1 MRAFRYILFPLL
13 FAGLLLSG
21 CRSSSSIRKNKEAGQ
36 LEDSR
41 LIHSLLA
48 APEADELTASLSV
61 NVQGTRITGQL
72 RMRRGKS
79 IQISAS
85 VLGLMEV
92 ARIEFLPEMVVVID
106 RYHNLYSVCHYA
118 DIPYRN
124 ELGLDFEVVQA
135 LLWNRLFSPGSANL
149 ADAATRLLVQSADE
163 KGILSIKDMECGYTF
178 TTDVKGRLASVSKS
192 VNGDMFSIGY
202 ADFSRIPGISE
213 FPAELSVSLP
223 DKTSV
228 LGQLDIKLSSLS
240 TEKKNWQDR
249 TQVSRRMR
257 QVTLDELL
265 DNMNI

>member
-1 MRAFRYILFPLL
+1 MRKAGYILFPLL
-13 FAGLLLSG
+13 LAGLLLSG
-21 CRSSSSIRKNKEAGQ
+21 CGSSSSLKKNRETGQ
-36 LEDSR
+36 SEDSR

-48 APEADELTASLSV
+48 DPEADELTASLSV
-61 NVQGTRITGQL
+61 NVQGNRISGQL

-92 ARIEFLPEMVVVID
+92 ARIEFLPEMVVVMD

-135 LLWNRLFSPGSANL
+135 LLWNRLFSPGSANQ
-149 ADAATRLLVQSADE
+149 ADAATRLLVQRADE
-163 KGILSIKDMECGYTF
+163 KGIFSIKDMECGYTF

-192 VNGDMFSIGY
+192 VNGDKFSIGY
-202 ADFSRIPGISE
+202 SDFSKVPGISE

-228 LGQLDIKLSSLS
+228 LGQLVIKLSSLS

-265 DNMNI
+265 DNLNI

>member
-1 MRAFRYILFPLL
+1 MIKARYILFPLL
-13 FAGLLLSG
+13 FAGLLLGG
-21 CRSSSSIRKNKEAGQ
+21 CRSSSSLRKNRDAGQ
-36 LEDSR
+36 SEDSR

-61 NVQGTRITGQL
+61 SVQGNRISGQL

-92 ARIEFLPEMVVVID
+92 ARVEFLPEMVVVMD

-135 LLWNRLFSPGSANL
+135 LLWNRLFSPGSADP
-149 ADAATRLLVQSADE
+149 ADAATRLQVQRADE
-163 KGILSIKDMECGYTF
+163 KGIFSIRDMECGYTF
-178 TTDVKGRLASVSKS
+178 TTDVKGRLASVGKS
-192 VNGDMFSIGY
+192 VNGDMFSIDY
-202 ADFSRIPGISE
+202 ADFSSISGISE
-213 FPAELSVSLP
+213 YPTELSVSLP
-223 DKTSV
+223 NKTSA
-228 LGQLDIKLSSLS
+228 LGRLVIKLSSVS

-265 DNMNI
+265 DNLDL

>member
-48 APEADELTASLSV
+48 APEAEELTASLSV

-135 LLWNRLFSPGSANL
+135 LLWNRLFSPGSANP

>member
-48 APEADELTASLSV
+48 APEAEELTASLSV

-72 RMRRGKS
+72 RMRRDKS

-135 LLWNRLFSPGSANL
+135 LLWNRLFSPGSANP

>member
-1 MRAFRYILFPLL
+1 MRAFCYILFPLL

-135 LLWNRLFSPGSANL
+135 LLWNRLFSPGSANP
-149 ADAATRLLVQSADE
+149 ADAATRLM
-163 KGILSIKDMECGYTF
+163 KRGFY
-178 TTDVKGRLASVSKS
+178 
-192 VNGDMFSIGY
+192 
-202 ADFSRIPGISE
+202 P
-213 FPAELSVSLP
+213 
-223 DKTSV
+223 
-228 LGQLDIKLSSLS
+228 
-240 TEKKNWQDR
+240 
-249 TQVSRRMR
+249 
-257 QVTLDELL
+257 
-265 DNMNI
+265 

>member
-135 LLWNRLFSPGSANL
+135 LLWNRLFSPGSANP

>member
-48 APEADELTASLSV
+48 APEAEELTASLSV

-72 RMRRGKS
+72 RMRRDKS

-135 LLWNRLFSPGSANL
+135 LLWNRLFSPGSANP
-149 ADAATRLLVQSADE
+149 ADAATRLLVQSADD

>member
-48 APEADELTASLSV
+48 APEAEELTASLSV

-72 RMRRGKS
+72 RMRLDKS

-135 LLWNRLFSPGSANL
+135 LLWNRLFSPGSANP

>member
-1 MRAFRYILFPLL
+1 MRAFGYILFPLL
-13 FAGLLLSG
+13 IAGMLLSG
-21 CRSSSSIRKNKEAGQ
+21 CGSSSSVKKNRGTGQ
-36 LEDSR
+36 SEDSR

-48 APEADELTASLSV
+48 APEAEELTASLSV
-61 NVQGTRITGQL
+61 NVQGNRVSGQL

-85 VLGLMEV
+85 LLGLMEV
-92 ARIEFLPEMVVVID
+92 ARIEFLPEMVVVMD

-118 DIPYRN
+118 DMPYRN

-135 LLWNRLFSPGSANL
+135 LLWNRLFSPGSADP
-149 ADAATRLLVQSADE
+149 ADAATRLLVQKADE
-163 KGILSIKDMECGYTF
+163 KGCFTIKDMECGYTF
-178 TTDVKGRLASVSKS
+178 TSDVNGRLASVSKS
-192 VNGDMFSIGY
+192 VNGDKFSIGY
-202 ADFSRIPGISE
+202 ADFCKVAGIPDY
-213 FPAELSVSLP
+213 PAQLSLSLP

-228 LGQLDIKLSSLS
+228 LSQLVIKLSSLS

-265 DNMNI
+265 DNLNI

>member
-1 MRAFRYILFPLL
+1 MRAVRYILVPLL
-13 FAGLLLSG
+13 LTGLMLSG
-21 CRSSSSIRKNKEAGQ
+21 CRSSSSLKKHMESGQ
-36 LEDSR
+36 TEDTR

-48 APEADELTASLSV
+48 VPDADELTASLSLS
-61 NVQGTRITGQL
+61 VQGNRITGQL

-124 ELGLDFEVVQA
+124 ELGLDFEVIQA
-135 LLWNRLFSPGSANL
+135 LLWNRLFSPGSTDS
-149 ADAATRLLVQSADE
+149 ADAATRLLVQRADE

-178 TTDVKGRLASVSKS
+178 STDGKGRLASVSKS

-202 ADFSRIPGISE
+202 ADFSKIPGISE

-223 DKTSV
+223 KKTSV
-228 LGQLDIKLSSLS
+228 LGHLVIKLSSLS
-240 TEKKNWQDR
+240 TERKNWQDR
-249 TQVSRRMR
+249 TQISRRMR

-265 DNMNI
+265 DNMDL